1 MSAANNE
8 NDTPVAA
15 GNGTSLPTQ
24 LHNSRYQGKLDQV
37 ADIRTTILVQS
48 PRGGQLIIWM
58 TLLLTGLLLYWM
70 YVSEVDEIT
79 RGTGKVIPS
88 SQLQVVQN
96 LEGGILAET
105 FVREGDVVT
114 KGQLLMRLDETRFSA
129 PYQESRLKYLSL
141 LARAAR
147 LRAENEGG
155 AMQVPDEVAKE
166 RPEIAAREQQLFAS
180 RKNKL
185 ATTIA
190 ILEEQETQRRQE
202 LAELED
208 KLRESDRT
216 FKLLKKEI
224 DMTKPLVAQG
234 AVSEVEILRLDREA
248 SAMQGEMSGIRLS
261 IPRTRSK
268 IVEARKVIEEE
279 KMNFANTAKKE
290 LTEAQVELE
299 GLSASAPALAD
310 RLDRTSVRSPVH
322 GTVKQILVNTVGG
335 VVQPGMSLIAIV
347 PLEDSLLVET
357 QIKPSD
363 IAFLRPKQ
371 QAIVKFTAYDFTIY
385 GGLEAKLELI
395 SADSIT
401 DEKGDSHYLVRV
413 RTEKNYLEGRNGQL
427 PIIPGM
433 VATVD
438 IITGKKTILSYLLK
452 PVLRAREMAL
462 RER

>member
-1 MSAANNE
+1 MAKNE
-8 NDTPVAA
+8 TDKSVAA
-15 GNGTSLPTQ
+15 GSADRHLTQ
-24 LHNSRYQGKLDQV
+24 LHNSRYKAELDQV
-37 ADIRTTILVQS
+37 TDIRTTILVQS
-48 PRGGQLIIWM
+48 PRGGQLIVWM
-58 TLLLTGLLLYWM
+58 TLVLTFLLIYWM
-70 YVSEVDEIT
+70 YVSQIEEIT

-105 FVREGDVVT
+105 LVREGEVVT

-141 LARAAR
+141 LAKSAR

-155 AMQVPDEVAKE
+155 SMQVPEEVVKE
-166 RPEIAAREQQLFAS
+166 RPEIAAREQQLFVA

-185 ATTIA
+185 ITTIA
-190 ILEEQETQRRQE
+190 ILEEQEIQRKQE

-208 KLRESDRT
+208 KLRELDRT
-216 FKLLKKEI
+216 YKLLKKEI

-248 SAMQGEMSGIRLS
+248 STMQGEMSGIRQS
-261 IPRTRSK
+261 IPRTKSK
-268 IVEARKVIEEE
+268 ITEARKVIDEER
-279 KMNFANTAKKE
+279 MNFANTAKKE
-290 LTEAQVELE
+290 LNEVQVELE
-299 GLSASAPALAD
+299 GLSASATALAD

-335 VVQPGMSLIAIV
+335 VVQPGMDLIAIV

-363 IAFLRPKQ
+363 IAFLRPQ
-371 QAIVKFTAYDFTIY
+371 QHAIVKFTAYDFTIY
-385 GGLEAKLELI
+385 GGLEAELELI
-395 SADSIT
+395 SADSMT
-401 DEKGDSHYLVRV
+401 DEKGDSYYLVRV
-413 RTEKNYLEGRNGQL
+413 RTRKNYLESRNGHL